1 MTSIDELSWIPLFEG
16 LTDDELGCVAE
27 NGSEKLVPAGQVN
40 GREGEPVE
48 HLYIILEGELRITK
62 KADGGEVVINVYTP
76 GEFFAEVP
84 LLAGTPFLATGRALS
99 DCRFFLLPDEFFRH
113 MLTAYPPFSQK
124 ILETMAQRVQILQS
138 IAGQR
143 EKLNSLG
150 TLAAGLAHELNN
162 PAAASRRAVRDLR
175 ESVETTKRRA
185 MELGRTLSPEGLG
198 RLADLEKEAV
208 ACAATPPSLD
218 TLEHSELED
227 EMAGWLEDHGL
238 EDGFEL
244 APIFVN
250 VGLDARWLEDT
261 KKAVPGEALGDALEY
276 LGAVVATG
284 GLIEEAEAGVARIS
298 ALVES
303 AKSYSNMDRA
313 PLLETDVNEGIEQ
326 TLAVLGY
333 KLRPNVEVVREY
345 DPNLPR
351 ITAYSGELN
360 QVWTNLIDNAIDAVG
375 EQGRMRL
382 RTTCEGDGVL
392 VEVADSGPGVP
403 EEIQDRLFEPFFTTK
418 GVGAGKGLGLD
429 IAYRVVVGRHGGDL
443 RVVSVPGDTRF
454 QVRLPLAPGG
464 SFGQE
469 AQTTKEQAEVAREV
483 SR

>member
-1 MTSIDELSWIPLFEG
+1 
-16 LTDDELGCVAE
+16 V
-27 NGSEKLVPAGQVN
+27 
-40 GREGEPVE
+40 
-48 HLYIILEGELRITK
+48 
-62 KADGGEVVINVYTP
+62 
-76 GEFFAEVP
+76 
-84 LLAGTPFLATGRALS
+84 
-99 DCRFFLLPDEFFRH
+99 
-113 MLTAYPPFSQK
+113 
-124 ILETMAQRVQILQS
+124 
-138 IAGQR
+138 
-143 EKLNSLG
+143 
-150 TLAAGLAHELNN
+150 
-162 PAAASRRAVRDLR
+162 
-175 ESVETTKRRA
+175 
-185 MELGRTLSPEGLG
+185 
-198 RLADLEKEAV
+198 
-208 ACAATPPSLD
+208 
-218 TLEHSELED
+218 
-227 EMAGWLEDHGL
+227 
-238 EDGFEL
+238 
-244 APIFVN
+244 
-250 VGLDARWLEDT
+250 
-261 KKAVPGEALGDALEY
+261 LEY
-276 LGAVVATG
+276 LGAVVATA

-469 AQTTKEQAEVAREV
+469 AQTAEQAEVAREV